1 MDYEVEFMPE
11 AIDELE
17 NLDRVLSERIL
28 KKIKWFFG
36 NFEKIVPEPLTGEL
50 KGLFKLR
57 IGSYRAVYSIDY
69 DKRLIVIHL
78 IDHRKD
84 IYR

>member
-28 KKIKWFFG
+28 KKIKWFLD

-57 IGSYRAVYSIDY
+57 IGSYRAIYSINY
-69 DKRLIVIHL
+69 DKRLIIIHL